1 MTKEEAIKFI
11 LSVLKSPM
19 AMMGPKKKEALEV
32 AEKFNISAVEL
43 IEEFE
48 KIVYKV

>member
-1 MTKEEAIKFI
+1 MTKEQAIRFV

-19 AMMGPKKKEALEV
+19 AMVSPKKKEALELV
-32 AEKFNISAVEL
+32 EKFNISAKEL

-48 KIVYKV
+48 KIIRNT

>member
-11 LSVLKSPM
+11 LSVIKSPM
-19 AMMGPKKKEALEV
+19 AMMSPRKKEALDL
-32 AEKFNISAVEL
+32 AEKFNISAKEL